1 MHSIVRF
8 ENQKG
13 GPSPV
18 ACRSRGQQIP
28 NVKVRLFMLVK
39 NTVTGAQEHVPSNA
53 LMHSLI
59 KMGLLELVTHDVGDP
74 VKANNGAII
83 PTMEPPAVPQWS
95 VAMVRTGSA
104 QEEFPAIVF
113 RVGTSVYERWCGEP
127 QDAHQGFGRRVVP
140 HTVIKEY
147 AELYKQWAKGKKK

>member
-8 ENQKG
+8 EIKKADRPRLLAAAG
-13 GPSPV
+13 GNKSK
-18 ACRSRGQQIP
+18 